1 MPNWLDSY
9 SGSDLAEKVEKRID
23 DALSHF
29 NGSLTGWDVNNEMTH
44 GEVLLTN
51 TNDPDIRCAPAT
63 TELSRHGWYT
73 GSRCT
78 SGLTRKTP
86 AFSSWSTTT
95 LSYPTPE
102 NRLQYQPVSSLVQG
116 NKAAEYV
123 ALIRDLLDR
132 GAPIHGI
139 GVQGHMSKGGPV
151 RYILY

>member
-9 SGSDLAEKVEKRID
+9 SGSELAEKVEKRID

-51 TNDPDIRCAPAT
+51 TNDPDIRCALAT
-63 TELSRHGWYT
+63 TERSRHGWYT

-86 AFSSWSTTT
+86 AFSSSSTTT

-102 NRLQYQPVSSLVQG
+102 NRL
-116 NKAAEYV
+116 
-123 ALIRDLLDR
+123 
-132 GAPIHGI
+132 
-139 GVQGHMSKGGPV
+139 
-151 RYILY
+151 